1 MQESFQD
8 TVRVDSEKLEV
19 KNKNFTFTLLEKW
32 KWIEN
37 AWSKPKIPQHWIFAG
52 GGLPGPMG

>member
-37 AWSKPKIPQHWIFAG
+37 AWIEK
-52 GGLPGPMG
+52 